1 LNSSDKP
8 QKAGMVT
15 TKSSQF
21 REHNGDDLANN
32 PLRMTWSPAGGFN
45 STDSEVCIM
54 GGDRLSED
62 V

>member
-1 LNSSDKP
+1 
-8 QKAGMVT
+8 MVT